1 MSGISVTLPA
11 AFSDAASG
19 MVTSA
24 VDQAIEKLAAHFN
37 FSAEEARAYIDKISV
52 EPELLTAKDLPFCGQ
67 RIPGCCN
74 GIAFRCG
81 LYSQCPKKPQQ
92 DGLCRA
98 CWTQKEETGTLKYG
112 TIDDRLAK
120 PAMEFAD
127 GKVAPFARLMTK
139 NGWTKKY
146 VEDSAAALGWTV
158 PPENFV
164 VVKPKRERAPKK
176 MEPRVLPP
184 VEDDAEDEI
193 KTTLVNLGVI
203 SPKAVSPKKVPH
215 GNDEELDEEPE
226 PIGEVASEVASDAPA
241 AEPEPKSTTGETD
254 PTHDD
259 EHKRGRKGRDYTKL
273 TTDEVPSLN
282 PSTLRT
288 ACIQNG
294 IEVDGKKPAALRVEL
309 INKLA

>member
-1 MSGISVTLPA
+1 MASISITLPS

-19 MVTSA
+19 MVNSA
-24 VDQAIEKLAAHFN
+24 VDQAIQKLAQHFN
-37 FSAEEARAYIDKISV
+37 FSVDEARAYIDKISV

-98 CWTQKEETGTLKYG
+98 CWTQKEESGSLKYG
-112 TIDDRLAK
+112 TIDDRLTK
-120 PAMEFAD
+120 SPMEFAD

-226 PIGEVASEVASDAPA
+226 PIGVTEVTIEVSA
-241 AEPEPKSTTGETD
+241 AEPEPKSMTGETD
-254 PTHDD
+254 PTQDD
-259 EHKRGRKGRDYTKL
+259 DHKRGRKGRDYTKL

-309 INKLA
+309 INKLG

>member
-1 MSGISVTLPA
+1 MSGISVTLSA
-11 AFSDAASG
+11 SFADAANG

-24 VDQAIEKLAAHFN
+24 VEQAIQKLAAHFN

-52 EPELLTAKDLPFCGQ
+52 EPELLTAKDLPFCGK

-74 GIAFRCG
+74 GLSFRCG
-81 LYSQCPKKPQQ
+81 LFTQCPKKPQQ
-92 DGLCRA
+92 DELCRA
-98 CWTQKEETGTLKYG
+98 CWTQKEETGSLKYG
-112 TIDDRLAK
+112 TIDDRLSK
-120 PAMEFAD
+120 PPMEFAD
-127 GKVAPFARLMTK
+127 GKVAPFARLMAK
-139 NGWTKKY
+139 NGWTQKY

-164 VVKPKRERAPKK
+164 VIKPKRERAPKK

-215 GNDEELDEEPE
+215 DDELDEEPE
-226 PIGEVASEVASDAPA
+226 IIGNVVEVSVT
-241 AEPEPKSTTGETD
+241 EPEPKSTTGETD
-254 PTHDD
+254 PTQDD
-259 EHKRGRKGRDYTKL
+259 DHKRGRKGRDYTKL
-273 TTDEVPSLN
+273 TTEEVPSLN

-294 IEVDGKKPAALRVEL
+294 IEVDGKKPATLRVEL
-309 INKLA
+309 INKLG